1 MKLLSLENFIFIIEI
16 YNTKDYIYIIMQL
29 YLLNLKEFFKTR
41 NKRLSIEEI
50 KEKYHKLI

>member
-29 YLLNLKEFFKTR
+29 YLLNLKEFFKIR

>member
-16 YNTKDYIYIIMQL
+16 YNTKDYIYTIMQL